1 MGSTGVI
8 YKKKIAIIVIFLKL
22 AMYGTTPPT
31 PPVDTPTF
39 VFFPG
44 PQNPQEAL
52 KNSPNLNDS
61 PRGYTT
67 TLPRGK

>member
-31 PPVDTPTF
+31 PPVDTPNF
-39 VFFPG
+39 GFF
-44 PQNPQEAL
+44 
-52 KNSPNLNDS
+52 
-61 PRGYTT
+61 
-67 TLPRGK
+67 LPRKPGNPLNNSKMKRCTF